1 MIHLIVHLVHEIRLY
16 GPIYLCW
23 MYPVERYMK
32 VLKGYTKN
40 QYRPEASI
48 VERYVVEKAIEF
60 RSEYINIASLV
71 GVPQSSHDS
80 MTQGRGT

>member
-1 MIHLIVHLVHEIRLY
+1 
-16 GPIYLCW
+16 

-48 VERYVVEKAIEF
+48 VERYVAEESIEF
-60 RSEYINIASLV
+60 CSQFIETVKSV
-71 GVPQSSHDS
+71 GLPETCHH
-80 MTQGRGT
+80 